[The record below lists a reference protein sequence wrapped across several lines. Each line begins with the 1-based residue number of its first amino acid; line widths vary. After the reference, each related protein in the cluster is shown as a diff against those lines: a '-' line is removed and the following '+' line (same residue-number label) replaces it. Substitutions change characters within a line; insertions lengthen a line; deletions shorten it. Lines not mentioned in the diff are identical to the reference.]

1 MEATQLSGKSP
12 RVGPEEAVEVHRR
25 EENRRPMKSKSR
37 ETTVSFER
45 LKRFRYYKE
54 KEKWKMNGCE

>member
-25 EENRRPMKSKSR
+25 EENRRPMKSKSKSR

-45 LKRFRYYKE
+45 LKRFGDIKRKR
-54 KEKWKMNGCE
+54 NGK

>member
-45 LKRFRYYKE
+45 LKRFRDIKR
-54 KEKWKMNGCE
+54 KRNGK